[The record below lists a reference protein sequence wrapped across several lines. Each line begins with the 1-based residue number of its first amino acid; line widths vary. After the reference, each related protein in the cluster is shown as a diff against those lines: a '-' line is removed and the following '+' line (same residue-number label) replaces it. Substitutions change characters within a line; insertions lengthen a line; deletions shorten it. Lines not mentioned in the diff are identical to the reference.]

1 MQVGPEVRAVR
12 ARTADAA
19 ERAAAWPALVDL
31 YADFDTYQSW
41 TEREIPVV
49 ILEPR

>member
-1 MQVGPEVRAVR
+1 VRRVR
-12 ARTADAA
+12 ARSAA
-19 ERAAAWPALVDL
+19 PEDGAALWPRLVEL
-31 YADFDTYQSW
+31 YCDFGNYQRW